1 MGRTLERGSERGKDP
16 SPTNYNLFSQHCS
29 QPPAQLSRCHPHAS
43 RNLENCM
50 SKIQT
55 ESFWIPSSA
64 SGESNGS
71 RPPRPWGKVS
81 DHWNIPQVW
90 KGAMDVKAE
99 QCPLHPVRPCGPKN
113 QRWPLTNPSVL
124 VTSLRFP
131 HPHLEPNREQ
141 QVGSASPAAP
151 SGHLPLSKQLR
162 AIHPAP
168 STSTGCPGL
177 EHLQPDFLPPLTTI
191 KDCIQDGC
199 FSLSFSKATQS
210 FLPNTSA

>member
-1 MGRTLERGSERGKDP
+1 
-16 SPTNYNLFSQHCS
+16 
-29 QPPAQLSRCHPHAS
+29 
-43 RNLENCM
+43 M

-55 ESFWIPSSA
+55 GSFWIPSSA

-113 QRWPLTNPSVL
+113 QRWPLTNPAVL

-141 QVGSASPAAP
+141 QVGSASPAEP

-191 KDCIQDGC
+191 KDRIQDGC

-210 FLPNTSA
+210 FLPNTSYPVLEVHCLAHYKLCIQPSPNHPLNSQTQF